1 MKRFISLILVLISI
15 TTLLVACKNAP
26 QDSNSDAV
34 NLSALKTHDDVQSLI
49 ITGDLDVAILPEP
62 KATVAINTAKQ
73 EGINYNIALNLSDE
87 WSKVS
92 QFALTMGCL
101 AVNNNSASQKAGAIN
116 TFLDLYKASIEY
128 INSAENHESAASM
141 IVDAGILP
149 KLPIAKSAL
158 NNLYGSIVYQD
169 GAEMKTSLSAFYTAI
184 NIDQPNDA
192 FYYNADKSASNNGEK
207 LVVGVMNGPT
217 GMGMA
222 KLINDFKG
230 NDCYEFRMYTSPET
244 AIVDLKTGEL
254 DLACLPT
261 NAVANAANKG
271 MPISVTAINTL
282 GSLYVVV
289 KEGVTVNSINDLVG
303 KTVYYGVPT
312 STTAPIFTFIL
323 TQNGI
328 EVNIIDE

>member
-1 MKRFISLILVLISI
+1 MKRFISLILALITI
-15 TTLLVACKNAP
+15 TTLLVSCKNNTQDAAP
-26 QDSNSDAV
+26 NAI
-34 NLSALKTHDDVQSLI
+34 NLTALKTHDDVQSLI
-49 ITGDLDVAILPEP
+49 ITGSIDVAILPEP

-73 EGINYNIALNLSDE
+73 EGINYSIALNLSEE

-92 QFALTMGCL
+92 EFALTMGCL
-101 AVNNNSASQKAGAIN
+101 AVNNNSLSEKEGEIN
-116 TFLDLYKASIEY
+116 DFLDSYKASIEY
-128 INSAENHESAASM
+128 INASENLESAASM

-169 GAEMKTSLSAFYTAI
+169 AEEMKASLTAFYNAI
-184 NIDQPNDA
+184 NIDQPSDA
-192 FYYNADKSASNNGEK
+192 FYYMGNNSSTNNNKK

-222 KLINDFKG
+222 KLINDNK
-230 NDCYEFRMYTSPET
+230 NNENYEFRMYTSPET

-289 KEGVTVNSINDLVG
+289 KEGVTVNSINDLIG

-312 STTAPIFTFIL
+312 STTAPIFTFIV

-328 EVNIIDE
+328 EVNILDE

>member
-1 MKRFISLILVLISI
+1 MKRFISFILALITI
-15 TTLLVACKNAP
+15 TTLLVSCKNNTQDTAP
-26 QDSNSDAV
+26 NAI
-34 NLSALKTHDDVQSLI
+34 NLTALKTHDDVQSLI
-49 ITGDLDVAILPEP
+49 ITGSIDVAILPEP

-73 EGINYNIALNLSDE
+73 EGINYGIALNLSEE

-92 QFALTMGCL
+92 KFALTMGCL
-101 AVNNNSASQKAGAIN
+101 AVNNNSLSEKEGEIN
-116 TFLDLYKASIEY
+116 AFLDSYKASIEY
-128 INSAENHESAASM
+128 INASENLESAASM

-169 GAEMKTSLSAFYTAI
+169 AEEMKASLTAFYNAI
-184 NIDQPNDA
+184 NIDQPADA
-192 FYYNADKSASNNGEK
+192 FYYMGNNSSTNNNKK

-222 KLINDFKG
+222 KLINDNKNNENF
-230 NDCYEFRMYTSPET
+230 EFRMYTSPET

-289 KEGVTVNSINDLVG
+289 KEGVTVNSINDLIG

-312 STTAPIFTFIL
+312 STTAPIFTFIV

-328 EVNIIDE
+328 EVNILDE